1 MKLKSVL
8 SAVALASA
16 ALTATSAHA
25 AFINGSFGFN
35 GFFQN
40 NTTALPNLPN
50 QIVSLLTFFD
60 VLPTLSIGSTSND
73 FSGLAGFGAAS
84 DFSILM
90 MPQQMFVAG
99 GFTFVINN
107 WGPVVTTGMNC
118 TLGGGQQ
125 CTDFRS
131 FTGTGAVTS
140 INPAFDATAFT
151 MTWGASG
158 TCTEVGISNVCLLG
172 TAAASYQGTVSA
184 TGREVPNLVPEP
196 ASLAL
201 VGLALVGL
209 AAAQRSRK
217 AKKA

>member
-60 VLPTLSIGSTSND
+60 VLPAVAIGSTSND

-107 WGPVVTTGMNC
+107 WGPVVTTGMVC
-118 TLGGGQQ
+118 TFGGGQQ

-140 INPAFDATAFT
+140 SNPAFDATAFT

-158 TCTEVGISNVCLLG
+158 TCTEVGSSNVCAVG

-184 TGREVPNLVPEP
+184 TGRSTQVPEP